1 MTAPRLGAAYYPE
14 QWPRERWPR
23 DAELMAEAGLSVVR
37 IAEFAWAEL
46 EPAPGA
52 FELEWLDE
60 AIGVLAAH
68 GLSVVLGTPTAA
80 PPAWLVEAHPEILP
94 VRADG
99 RVHRFGHRRHYCPN
113 QPAMHEAA
121 RRIVGALAERYGRD
135 ARVEAWQID
144 NELMG
149 RCICDACRDGFRAW
163 LRARYGTIDV
173 LNERWGTAFWSQVY
187 DDFDQVPL
195 PELGPVPMPYG
206 FLRESPS
213 PSLALDYRRFVSD
226 SHVRFLRLQAGE
238 LRARIDPAQRI
249 THNLMG
255 FKFSEID
262 YHALAAE
269 LDVVSW
275 DNYPALDPSGRWAG
289 PALAADA
296 MRGLKHA
303 PFWVLEQQ
311 VGPLGWETLRTPRR
325 GQMRLHAYQ
334 ALAHG
339 AELVSFFRWRTAR
352 YGTEQ
357 HWYGILDAH
366 GRPGRRHREVG
377 ELARELARLGD
388 TLGGDAPVAG
398 AAVLH
403 DYDSRFAL
411 QIQPTNPSL
420 AYEESVQRHYE
431 ALRELGIG
439 VDVVSPTADLSG
451 YRLVVAP
458 NLYVVDEA
466 LVDVLRTYV
475 SGGGTLVL
483 APRAGVKD
491 RCNVVPERPFPTLL
505 AELAGVEVTDVA
517 SLVDRAEAPFAGVDG
532 IPGGTFAG
540 WYEQIEPAPGARV
553 LALYEHGDFAE
564 TPAITS
570 HATGRGRVVYLA
582 GAASTPTLRA
592 LYASLARESGLA
604 TVELPDGVECVH
616 LEWAGE
622 TLLVLLNHTEAE
634 RDVELD
640 RIRRDLLGDREH
652 ERSIRLAPFGVALL
666 APVRSAVQTIT

>member
-1 MTAPRLGAAYYPE
+1 MTARRLGAAYYPE
-14 QWPRERWPR
+14 QWPRERWER
-23 DAELMAEAGLSVVR
+23 DAELMVEAGLSVVR

-46 EPAPGA
+46 EPAPGTFDLA
-52 FELEWLDE
+52 WLDE

-68 GLSVVLGTPTAA
+68 GLSVILGTPTAA
-80 PPAWLVEAHPEILP
+80 PPVWLVEAHPEILP

-113 QPAMHEAA
+113 QPAMHEATI
-121 RRIVGALAERYGRD
+121 RIVAALADRYGHD

-149 RCICDACRDGFRAW
+149 RCVCDACRSGFHEW
-163 LRARYGTIDV
+163 LRAHYGTVDV
-173 LNERWGTAFWSQVY
+173 LNERWGTAFWSQAY
-187 DDFDQVPL
+187 EDFGQVPL

-206 FLRESPS
+206 FLRESPN

-226 SHVRFLRLQAGE
+226 SHIRFLRLQTGE

-269 LDVVSW
+269 LDVVSL
-275 DNYPALDPSGRWAG
+275 DNYPTLDPSGRWAG

-311 VGPLGWETLRTPRR
+311 VGPLGWEVLRTPRR
-325 GQMRLHAYQ
+325 GQLRLHAYQ

-377 ELARELARLGD
+377 ELGRELERLGD
-388 TLGGDAPVAG
+388 TLDDAAPVAA

-411 QIQPTNPSL
+411 QIQPTNSAL

-431 ALRELGIG
+431 ALRQLGIG
-439 VDVVSPTADLSG
+439 VDVVSPAADLSR
-451 YRLVVAP
+451 YRVVAAP

-466 LVDVLRTYV
+466 VAGALRAYV
-475 SGGGTLVL
+475 TGGGTLVL
-483 APRAGVKD
+483 APRAGIKD
-491 RCNVVPERPFPTLL
+491 RWNVVPEQPFPTLL

-517 SLVDRAEAPFAGVDG
+517 SVVGDAGVSFAGVDG
-532 IPGGTFAG
+532 IPGGAFSG
-540 WYEQIEPAPGARV
+540 WCEQIEPAPGVRV
-553 LALYEHGDFAE
+553 LALYERGDFAE
-564 TPAITS
+564 TPAITA
-570 HATGRGRVVYLA
+570 HAVGEGRVLYLA
-582 GAASTPTLRA
+582 GAAQTPTLRA
-592 LYASLARESGLA
+592 LYASLAGEAGLETA
-604 TVELPDGVECVH
+604 DLPDGVECVQVDR
-616 LEWAGE
+616 AGE
-622 TLLVLLNHTEAE
+622 TLLVLLNHTEGE

-640 RIRRDLLGDREH
+640 RTRRDLLGDREH
-652 ERSIRLAPFGVALL
+652 EHSIRLAPFGVAVL
-666 APVRSAVQTIT
+666 APVRSAVETS